1 MPAPTLPP
9 AQRAIAAL
17 VLVLALA
24 GCAEP
29 QALKAPAH
37 APTFQRPADAN
48 PLPAY
53 ATPDPG
59 DKGPAKGQG
68 SDGADRP

>member
-1 MPAPTLPP
+1 MHAPPLPP
-9 AQRAIAAL
+9 ALRAIAGLA
-17 VLVLALA
+17 VVLALA
-24 GCAEP
+24 ACAEP
-29 QALKAPAH
+29 RALMTPAH

-53 ATPDPG
+53 ATPNPG
-59 DKGPAKGQG
+59 DKGPTKGQG